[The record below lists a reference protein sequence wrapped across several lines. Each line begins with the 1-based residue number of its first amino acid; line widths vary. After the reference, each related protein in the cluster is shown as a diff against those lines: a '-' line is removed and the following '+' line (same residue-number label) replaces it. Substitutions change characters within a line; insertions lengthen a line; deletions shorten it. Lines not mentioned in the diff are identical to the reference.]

1 MRPAPNYT
9 LMYVTDPDAPGGLI
23 GTALAAVRGGAGIV
37 QLRDKRSGDAAL
49 AEAARALVSALAP
62 FGVPLIVNDRIEV
75 ATASGAAGV
84 HLGQGDESPA
94 KARALLGPSA
104 LIGLSVEAPAHA
116 AEADP
121 AADYLGAGPL
131 RATTTKPDAAAP
143 LGLEGVAATIR
154 LARRPVVVIGG
165 VVADDAPELKAA
177 GAAGLA
183 VVSAI
188 ASAPEPE
195 AAARALIEAWRRA

>member
-1 MRPAPNYT
+1 MRPAPDYT

-23 GTALAAVRGGAGIV
+23 ETALAAARGGAGIV
-37 QLRDKRSGDAAL
+37 QLRDKRSGDMAL
-49 AEAARALVSALAP
+49 AEAARALVAALAP
-62 FGVPLIVNDRIEV
+62 LGAPLIVNDRIGV
-75 ATASGAAGV
+75 AAASGAAGV
-84 HLGQGDESPA
+84 HLGQGDECPA

-104 LIGLSVEAPAHA
+104 LIGLSVETPAHA
-116 AEADP
+116 ADADP

-131 RATTTKPDAAAP
+131 RATATKRDAAAP
-143 LGLEGVAATIR
+143 LGLEGVAETIR

-165 VVADDAPELKAA
+165 VVAADAPGLKAA

-188 ASAPEPE
+188 AASPEPE
-195 AAARALIEAWRRA
+195 TAARGLIEAWRRA